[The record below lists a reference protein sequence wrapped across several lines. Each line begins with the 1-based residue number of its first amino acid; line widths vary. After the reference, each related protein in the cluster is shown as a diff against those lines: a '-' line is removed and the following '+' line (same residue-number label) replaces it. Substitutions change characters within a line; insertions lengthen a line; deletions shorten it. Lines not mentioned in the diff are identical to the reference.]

1 MSKRTDKKKQ
11 KRFNEVHPTTTAPAA
26 QPVVETAAPAAE
38 PVPEVTVTETTAPVK
53 CCSGIRSFS
62 SSIRTANMTLLYL
75 QRRFLINAKLK
86 VWTASDLKIYVKPED
101 KKAYYACA
109 GGTGAIELA

>member
-1 MSKRTDKKKQ
+1 M
-11 KRFNEVHPTTTAPAA
+11 
-26 QPVVETAAPAAE
+26 
-38 PVPEVTVTETTAPVK
+38 
-53 CCSGIRSFS
+53 IFS

-86 VWTASDLKIYVKPED
+86 VWTAPTLRSIKPED